1 MTFTALRRAVANGLP
16 AALLLA
22 AALAASA
29 QIPGLPPFG
38 QDRAK
43 PVPAQPAP
51 QKSEAPNDP
60 NSRVDK
66 LLADVRADRDY
77 QPPPPPEG
85 VTDDEVAAQ
94 RNAIATLLHLYDRR
108 TYATAELARLRKAHA
123 DAEAADRAWKGLA
136 EPPPYSILD
145 VDEWRDAAEL
155 LRAHIA
161 VLGAAIRHLDGELER
176 AQAETHRA
184 DEALRRANDARDAPF
199 GDARRE
205 REAWRRDLA
214 ELQLRAAGAGAHL
227 TQLARDAQGRGPR
240 RAAGGAPPSRTADRD
255 RDAAHALRCVGPRA
269 RRSAG

>member
-60 NSRVDK
+60 SSRVDK
-66 LLADVRADRDY
+66 LLADIRADRDH

-161 VLGAAIRHLDGELER
+161 VARRRDTPSRRRIGAGAGGNAPCGRGVAPR
-176 AQAETHRA
+176 QRCARCAVG
-184 DEALRRANDARDAPF
+184 RRAPRAR
-199 GDARRE
+199 G
-205 REAWRRDLA
+205 WRRDLA

-227 TQLARDAQGRGPR
+227 TQIARDAKAEDLAARQAELRRLERQIAIGMQHTRFDASDLAEAQRG
-240 RAAGGAPPSRTADRD
+240 
-255 RDAAHALRCVGPRA
+255 
-269 RRSAG
+269 